1 MFALCKAV
9 HSKSKHL
16 LSPCR
21 ICHFSDSGAFG
32 WIAAILSCGVA
43 NSSQIESLRTDE
55 VGALQTKAKPVAE
68 VDAFFLD
75 SEDDQ
80 SSEEVA
86 ATSGEPAAEPCSK
99 RGRAEVSANQ
109 AQTGIAQQAHKGRAQ
124 QGQKSMAQQAKNGMA
139 PQAGGAT
146 GSVAIN
152 SQPSAKRRALAS
164 PAQNKKAAA
173 KSVRSSSTADASGV
187 ESALAQPMSCLTSSA
202 RSNKKLDQPA
212 REDSSPRPQYTARSI
227 AVSVAD
233 KVILS
238 RVISISFLVGKC
250 ACNLLLCL

>member
-1 MFALCKAV
+1 M
-9 HSKSKHL
+9 
-16 LSPCR
+16 
-21 ICHFSDSGAFG
+21 
-32 WIAAILSCGVA
+32 SCGVA

-55 VGALQTKAKPVAE
+55 VGALQTKAKPDAE

-99 RGRAEVSANQ
+99 RGRAEASANQ

-124 QGQKSMAQQAKNGMA
+124 QGQKSMAQQAKNGVA

-146 GSVAIN
+146 GSVAVN

-187 ESALAQPMSCLTSSA
+187 ESAQQYPQQGCPLALQPSRPTAQHIALAQPTSGLTSSA

-238 RVISISFLVGKC
+238 KRINISFLVGKC

>member
-1 MFALCKAV
+1 M
-9 HSKSKHL
+9 
-16 LSPCR
+16 
-21 ICHFSDSGAFG
+21 
-32 WIAAILSCGVA
+32 SCGVA

-80 SSEEVA
+80 SPEEVA

-99 RGRAEVSANQ
+99 RGHAEVSVNQ
-109 AQTGIAQQAHKGRAQ
+109 AQTGIAQQAHKGKAQ
-124 QGQKSMAQQAKNGMA
+124 QGQKSMAQQAKNGVV

-146 GSVAIN
+146 GSVAVN
-152 SQPSAKRRALAS
+152 SQPSAKRQALAT

-173 KSVRSSSTADASGV
+173 KLVRSSSTADVCGV
-187 ESALAQPMSCLTSSA
+187 ENPQHGRPLPLQPSRPTAQHIAVAQPMPGLTSSV

-212 REDSSPRPQYTARSI
+212 REDGSPRPQYTARSI
-227 AVSVAD
+227 AVSVSD

-238 RVISISFLVGKC
+238 
-250 ACNLLLCL
+250 